1 MDSYQYDFLCV
12 SLGGSL
18 YGFSPAWLLVSEDEV
33 LVLQSTGIWI
43 VLRMTLH
50 VSLYMV
56 PGDETLATQRTVLC
70 IFCMFLSRCS
80 WR

>member
-1 MDSYQYDFLCV
+1 MPHRTMLF
-12 SLGGSL
+12 
-18 YGFSPAWLLVSEDEV
+18 GFSPAWLLVSEDEV

-56 PGDETLATQRTVLC
+56 PGDETLAT
-70 IFCMFLSRCS
+70 
-80 WR
+80 